1 MNKDTPTIQDFVS
14 MAYKGL
20 ISGHIATKPF
30 WAFLLACGF
39 FGAVVG
45 WDAINGRGCQRGF
58 IANDAYTYIS
68 TPICFGRG
76 VIEVFPRA
84 KGWDYRNSGSRR
96 P

>member
-20 ISGHIATKPF
+20 ISGPIVVKPF
-30 WAFLLACGF
+30 WAFLIASALFA
-39 FGAVVG
+39 AIVG
-45 WDAINGRGCQRGF
+45 WDAINGRGCQKGF
-58 IANDAYTYIS
+58 IGNDAYSYIS
-68 TPICFGRG
+68 TPVCFFRG
-76 VIEVFPRA
+76 FVEGMPRA